1 MAGGPACAVIG
12 PSDKFDPF
20 YFVRE
25 SRDED

>member
-12 PSDKFDPF
+12 SSDKFDPF
-20 YFVRE
+20 SFVRE